1 GAAIADA
8 GAVVVNGGTFEVL
21 ANETIGTLE
30 GAGGVDVNANTL
42 TVAGTGDKTFSGALS
57 GSGVLSKTN
66 SGTLTLTGDNSA
78 LTGGMQIGAGVIDG
92 NSDAAFGTGLITL
105 NGGTMAVSGT
115 TTVSNGIAV
124 GAGNGV
130 ITGADATLTGAI
142 TATGALTF
150 GNGTDAAQ
158 VVVNSTTASAA
169 AATTVSELATVVLG
183 TSQSVN
189 LFANGGV
196 VDGTLDL
203 KGNDISFSSLTGT
216 GVVTSNAAATATVT
230 INGATTFDGAFKDGA
245 PGGVALYSDAGLGNI
260 FTLNTADSDY
270 SGDTTV
276 NSGTLRVSGGGAI
289 GDSSAV
295 TVNTSAVLDVMA
307 SETVASIEGAGSVT
321 VGTGS
326 ALTVAGD
333 ASTTFNGIVSGTG
346 GLTVG
351 IAPSTGALT
360 LTNENT
366 YTGATTV
373 ESGTLFLGNAN
384 TLVDSGAVVV
394 NGTLDLMST
403 DETIGSLAG
412 NGTGAVHLNGN
423 TLTVAGTGTAATTD
437 FNGVIDGTGKLVVNN
452 DTDTLRLGGVNIHTG
467 GTDVEGGT
475 LALTGTGALANVNLN
490 DGAFQTAGTVSGT
503 ATIAGGIMTVTGGTV
518 TTATNNDGVLDINAG
533 TVTTVNSAAT
543 TTNSGTVTT
552 AVVTGATFTNEAAG
566 SVGTANVSGGTFS
579 TAGTVT
585 GSVNNNGAAVAVTGG
600 SVASLVNSAG
610 SATISGGNVTSMS
623 NSATASNAGSVGT
636 LSQGGGSFAN
646 SGGITTA
653 TISGGTFTTSG
664 SVGTLENAGGSS
676 TVQSGTVATAN
687 NTAGSLNIAGGSV
700 GALTSSASTTNAG
713 GVGTANIAGGSFANS
728 GTVSGTTTIG
738 GGTVDNTGTL
748 AAVDLSGG
756 TLTSTAGTV
765 GTVTNAGGSVN
776 INGGTAGPVANTA
789 GTLTVASAGSTG
801 AVTNSGTASNAGTVE
816 ALNNLEG
823 TFDNTGTISGE
834 TTVAGG
840 AVTNSGTMANVT
852 TTGGSFSSTAGSI
865 GDISINGG
873 TVELSGGTVGGVD
886 NAAGSL
892 TLGLDAGAVTNS
904 ATLILT
910 GSATSLNNTAGSTT
924 VSGTVSGPTNLSG
937 GQLTNTGDLN
947 GGVTV
952 TAGTF
957 DSTGT
962 ILGTVD
968 ASGGTVNLAGRL
980 NGSLEAGD
988 GEVTITGSLSDVN
1001 SITNN
1006 GSGSLTIAS
1015 GTTSLDNGG
1024 IVVNTG
1030 TMTIG
1035 GRLAGTGA
1043 LANAGTLEISTGGTV
1058 AMNIANDG
1066 TLAAEG
1072 AITGDLV
1079 NNSGRT
1085 ATIAGVMTGDVV
1097 NAASGEVTIAG
1108 TQTGTIDNDGTVL
1121 VTGTNIGGVINNEQ
1135 LTVASGGT
1143 VEGDIINSAV
1153 LELDGEVTGDVINNG
1168 SAPAA
1173 STARLRIG
1181 DGAIV
1186 TLSGGVSGD
1195 FENAS
1200 DLNLR
1205 GRVDGILSNT
1215 GLTTLQEGISTVG
1228 TIVNDETFLAEVG
1241 TLNFGSFTNNAD
1253 VTLRN
1258 GGILSG
1264 GSFLNAADL
1273 TVGNGGQFTSGTLTN
1288 NANLTLPGG
1297 AVIGADVVN
1306 NGVITATGTNQAG
1319 GTLTNAQ
1326 SGVINMADGATGDV
1340 ITVTG
1345 DAVLNGRITADI
1357 DLSPDN
1363 QGFDE
1368 IRIDGVLSGDVL
1380 VDFNDLSEE
1389 FGTLNG
1395 GLTVLSFGALADDF
1409 TFDQTGLPANGA
1421 LVYGFKFDAESNSIA
1436 IESGAN
1442 PAVAGI
1448 ASGLTLTQSLINT
1461 VVNRPSSPFVAGL
1474 AAEDD
1479 DPCGFG
1485 SWARGVGGVADANG
1499 ETATSIGNFNSEIS
1513 ASYGGLQVGFDYS
1526 CFDSR
1531 YAGFDLSF
1539 GGIIGANAGSLSQ
1552 PVFRFDPTTVSLDRS
1567 QTVSENKTDFNQTYA
1582 GAYIGAS
1589 RGRLFGDIQLR
1600 FDQTAFDLKNTAFVD
1615 SATNGGLDDLGV
1627 ADQEYD
1633 STSTTISGSVGYAF
1647 PLSEASG
1654 LVFVPAVGV
1663 SHSRTSVDNLRFDGG
1678 TPDIAGDDGFLE
1690 IDDIVSTVGFV
1701 SATLSRSKI
1710 LPSGTAA
1717 LNMFGTVT
1725 YYHDFGDDTTS
1736 RYFALDANGLPEGEP
1751 LTTTSSNLGA
1761 YAELSIGM
1769 NYTKLLQPGAPGGA
1783 RQFDASVRLDGRFSG
1798 GLDSYGITG
1807 QMRFQF

>member
-1 GAAIADA
+1 VIEGGVDAFGTGAGDIALDNGTLNVTATSTVAHDITVGAGGGTLGAA
-8 GAVVVNGGTFEVL
+8 VGTTL
-21 ANETIGTLE
+21 TLE
-30 GAGGVDVNANTL
+30 GAIVRNGAIIFGDGTASGTVVAESSGISGLGGII
-42 TVAGTGDKTFSGALS
+42 VASGIELVIGNEESLALLS
-57 GSGVLSKTN
+57 GSP
-66 SGTLTLTGDNSA
+66 
-78 LTGGMQIGAGVIDG
+78 AGIQVNGILD
-92 NSDAAFGTGLITL
+92 L
-105 NGGTMAVSGT
+105 NGQK
-115 TTVSNGIAV
+115 V
-124 GAGNGV
+124 GGV
-130 ITGADATLTGAI
+130 T
-142 TATGALTF
+142 
-150 GNGTDAAQ
+150 NP
-158 VVVNSTTASAA
+158 
-169 AATTVSELATVVLG
+169 
-183 TSQSVN
+183 SVN
-189 LFANGGV
+189 N
-196 VDGTLDL
+196 
-203 KGNDISFSSLTGT
+203 LTGT
-216 GVVTSNAAATATVT
+216 GVVTSNAADSTLVF
-230 INGATTFDGAFKDGA
+230 NGPFTFDGSFVDGTS
-245 PGGVALYSDAGLGNI
+245 GIMSLDVNTGSISNVVTLDTALS
-260 FTLNTADSDY
+260 TY
-270 SGDTTV
+270 SGDTTI
-276 NSGTLRVSGGGAI
+276 NSGTLRVGGGGAI
-289 GDSSAV
+289 GDTSAV
-295 TVNTSAVLDVMA
+295 TVNTGAVLDVTA
-307 SETVASIEGAGSVT
+307 SETVGSITGVGSIVVADT
-321 VGTGS
+321 MTLTAAQTGVL
-326 ALTVAGD
+326 AAPLV
-333 ASTTFNGIVSGTG
+333 TTFDGIIDGAG

-351 IAPSTGALT
+351 VPTGTGALT
-360 LTNENT
+360 LTNVNT
-366 YTGATTV
+366 FTGATTV

-384 TLVDSGAVVV
+384 TLFDTGAVIV

-412 NGTGAVHLNGN
+412 GGSGLVQLYAND
-423 TLTVAGTGTAATTD
+423 LTVAGTGTATTTD
-437 FNGVIDGTGKLVVNN
+437 FNGVIDGSGKLIVNN
-452 DTDTLRLGGVNIHTG
+452 GTDTLRLGGVNTHTG

-475 LALTGTGALANVNLN
+475 LGLTGTGTLANVNLN
-490 DGAFQTAGTVSGT
+490 DGVFETAGTVTGT
-503 ATIAGGIMTVTGGTV
+503 ATIAGGTMTVTGGTV
-518 TTATNNDGVLDINAG
+518 TTATNTNGVLDLNGG

-543 TTNSGTVTT
+543 TTNAGTVTT
-552 AVVTGATFTNEAAG
+552 AVVTGSTFTNEAGG

-579 TAGTVT
+579 TAGSVT
-585 GSVNNNGAAVAVTGG
+585 GSVNNTGAAVVVTGG
-600 SVASLVNSAG
+600 SVASLINSSG
-610 SATISGGNVTSMS
+610 SATISGGSVASMS

-636 LSQGGGSFAN
+636 LSQGGGAFTN

-664 SVGTLENAGGSS
+664 TVGTLDNAGGSS
-676 TVQSGTVATAN
+676 TVQAGSVGSAN
-687 NTAGSLNIAGGSV
+687 NAAGSLNIAGGSV
-700 GALTSSASTTNAG
+700 GALTSAGTTTSAGT
-713 GVGTANIAGGSFANS
+713 VGTANISGGSFANS
-728 GTVSGTTTIG
+728 GSVSGATTIG
-738 GGTVDNTGTL
+738 GGSVDNSGTL
-748 AAVDLSGG
+748 ASVALSGG
-756 TLTSTAGTV
+756 TLTNTAGSV
-765 GTVTNAGGSVN
+765 GSVTNAGGTVN
-776 INGGTAGPVANTA
+776 INGGTAGAVANDA
-789 GTLTVASAGSTG
+789 GTLSIASGGTTG
-801 AVTNSGTASNAGTVE
+801 AVTNSGAATNAGTVQS
-816 ALNNLEG
+816 LNNMDG
-823 TFDNTGTISGE
+823 TFDNTGTISGD

-840 AVTNSGTMANVT
+840 AVTNSGTMSNVS
-852 TTGGSFSSTAGSI
+852 TTGGSFTSTAGTI
-865 GDISINGG
+865 GDISIAGG
-873 TVELSGGTVGGVD
+873 TVELSGGSVGAVD
-886 NAAGSL
+886 NASGSL
-892 TLGLDAGAVTNS
+892 TLGADAGAVSNS

-910 GSATSLNNTAGSTT
+910 GSAASLTNTAGSTT
-924 VSGTVSGPTNLSG
+924 VSGTVSGPTTLSG
-937 GQLTNTGDLN
+937 GELTNTGDLN

-962 ILGTVD
+962 ILGTLD
-968 ASGGTVNLAGRL
+968 ANGGTVNLAGRL
-980 NGSLEAGD
+980 NGALEAGNA
-988 GEVTITGSLSDVN
+988 EVTITGSLTDVN

-1006 GSGSLTIAS
+1006 GSGDLTIAS

-1024 IVVNTG
+1024 TVVNAG
-1030 TMTIG
+1030 TMTVG
-1035 GRLAGTGA
+1035 GHLAGTTA
-1043 LANAGTLEISTGGTV
+1043 LSNSGTLNIATGGSV
-1058 AMNIANDG
+1058 AMNITNNG
-1066 TLAAEG
+1066 TLTAEG
-1072 AITGDLV
+1072 AITGDLA
-1079 NNSGRT
+1079 NNAGRA

-1108 TQTGTIDNDGTVL
+1108 TQTGTIGNNGTVI

-1143 VEGDIINSAV
+1143 VEGDVINSAI
-1153 LELDGEVTGDVINNG
+1153 LDLDGEVTGDVINNG
-1168 SAPAA
+1168 SAPTD
-1173 STARLRIG
+1173 STLRLRIG
-1181 DGAIV
+1181 DGAV
-1186 TLSGGVSGD
+1186 VNLNGGVSGN

-1205 GRVDGILSNT
+1205 GRVDGTLSNA
-1215 GLTTLQEGISTVG
+1215 GLTTLQDGISTVD
-1228 TIVNDETFLAEVG
+1228 TFVNDETFLAEVG
-1241 TLNFGSFTNNAD
+1241 TLNFGSFTNNNTA
-1253 VTLRN
+1253 TIRN

-1264 GSFLNAADL
+1264 GSFLNAGDL
-1273 TVGNGGQFTSGTLTN
+1273 TVENGGRFTSGTLTN

-1297 AVIGADVVN
+1297 ALIGADVVN

-1319 GTLTNAQ
+1319 GTLTNSQ
-1326 SGVINMADGATGDV
+1326 TGVINMANGATVDV
-1340 ITVTG
+1340 INVTG
-1345 DAVLNGRITADI
+1345 DANLNGRITADI
-1357 DLSPDN
+1357 NLSPAN
-1363 QGFDE
+1363 QGFDQ
-1368 IRIDGVLSGDVL
+1368 IKIDGQLSGNVV

-1395 GLTVLSFGALADDF
+1395 GLTVLSFGSLADDF

-1436 IESGAN
+1436 IQSGAN

-1499 ETATSIGNFNSEIS
+1499 QTATSIGDFNSEIS

-1552 PVFRFDPTTVSLDRS
+1552 PVFRFDPSTVSLDRS
-1567 QTVSENKTDFNQTYA
+1567 QRVSANETDFNQTYA

-1654 LVFVPAVGV
+1654 LVFVPAVGI

-1701 SATLSRSKI
+1701 SATLSRSKV

-1736 RYFALDANGLPEGEP
+1736 RYFALDANGLPEGDP

-1761 YAELSIGM
+1761 YAELSVGM